1 MAEQPESFGKE
12 ITQEVLDDFTN
23 NPEKYSILEFQEI
36 ELARNT
42 KILFD
47 QFTMI
52 AEHKK
57 LRFLNQYLSVHSCQF
72 SLECQSLVMVKV
84 LMIMVKS

>member
-1 MAEQPESFGKE
+1 MEMISMAEQPESFGKE

-23 NPEKYSILEFQEI
+23 HPEKYSILEFQEI

-47 QFTMI
+47 QFFKNILMTERDLFI
-52 AEHKK
+52 IN
-57 LRFLNQYLSVHSCQF
+57 LN
-72 SLECQSLVMVKV
+72 KT
-84 LMIMVKS
+84 IR

>member
-23 NPEKYSILEFQEI
+23 HPEKYSILEFQEI

-57 LRFLNQYLSVHSCQF
+57 AKIPESVFISTFLPIFFGMSKFGNGESF
-72 SLECQSLVMVKV
+72 
-84 LMIMVKS
+84 